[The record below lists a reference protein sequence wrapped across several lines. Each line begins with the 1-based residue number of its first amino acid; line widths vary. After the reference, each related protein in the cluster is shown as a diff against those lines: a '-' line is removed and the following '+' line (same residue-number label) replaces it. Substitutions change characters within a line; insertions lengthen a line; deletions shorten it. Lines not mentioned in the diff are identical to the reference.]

1 MKWHEGALPG
11 LFLIEP
17 EPQRDERG
25 SFTRVLTAQALE
37 ARGLVAEFS
46 YEAVSENVRA
56 GTLRGLHF
64 QAEPFGETKIVTCAS
79 GSMFDVIVDL
89 REGPSYG
96 KSASFVLERW
106 QSLYVPRGCAHGF
119 QTLEDATTV
128 LYRIAGEYRAEAAR
142 GVRYDDPELAIGWP
156 SPPSV
161 LSDRDAALPRLGELG
176 A

>member
-1 MKWHEGALPG
+1 MKWHEAAIPG

-17 EPQRDERG
+17 EAQRDERG

-46 YEAVSENVRA
+46 YEAVSENTRA
-56 GTLRGLHF
+56 GTLRGLHY

-79 GSMFDVIVDL
+79 GKMFDVVLDL

-96 KSASFVLERW
+96 TTASFTLERW

-128 LYRIAGEYRAEAAR
+128 IYRIAGEYRAESAR
-142 GVRYDDPELAIGWP
+142 GVRYDDPDLGIAWP
-156 SPPSV
+156 RPASV
-161 LSDRDAALPRLGELG
+161 LSERDAALPRLRELRP
-176 A
+176 